1 MNVTEPE
8 PIWRYFEL
16 STAEG
21 VGTRRAQIL
30 YPSQTGGVAVVVTL
44 SLKQYKNFCNSKCL

>member
-1 MNVTEPE
+1 MKVTEPE

-30 YPSQTGGVAVVVTL
+30 YPSQAGGVAVVVTL
-44 SLKQYKNFCNSKCL
+44 SLK